1 MRLRDKARATGA
13 GPFWNP
19 TPEQEKLERELYSS
33 SRPAVAYGGDR
44 QLDYASQ
51 QAQQKP
57 FKDWKNN
64 GRWAPKYNPPVLPGR
79 RIFHT
84 TAAPK
89 RLNWKQKVVY
99 EGRIIGSVS
108 RKILARQLGV
118 DENEVARIERQV
130 RRRMSKIPKGQ

>member
-1 MRLRDKARATGA
+1 
-13 GPFWNP
+13 
-19 TPEQEKLERELYSS
+19 
-33 SRPAVAYGGDR
+33 VAYGGDR